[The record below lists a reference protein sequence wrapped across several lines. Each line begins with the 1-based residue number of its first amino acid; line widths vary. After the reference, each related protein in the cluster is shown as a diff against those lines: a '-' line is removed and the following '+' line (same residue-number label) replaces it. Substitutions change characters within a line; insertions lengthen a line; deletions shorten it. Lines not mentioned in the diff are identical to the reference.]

1 MTFQWFLN
9 PLLDIVPILYPLKTQ
24 ENFRFPGVFRV
35 YKTEA
40 LFISGF
46 STDSYKTLNKN
57 CKSMFCW
64 SPVYLA
70 TCTCKKSLEN
80 KVKRNF
86 VNFITLRRYLFS
98 KKNVPILLQIFSSG
112 WSRPFFLVIRGS
124 SGSRLWHNRKCF
136 THSPEEMFHRRVVLK
151 QWQLQNL

>member
-1 MTFQWFLN
+1 MISHPLNLVKFDKKGEWVKCFVSMTFQWFLN
-9 PLLDIVPILYPLKTQ
+9 PLLNIVPILYPLKTQ
-24 ENFRFPGVFRV
+24 KNFRFPGVFRV

-57 CKSMFCW
+57 CKWMFCW

-70 TCTCKKSLEN
+70 TCTCKKSLKN

-86 VNFITLRRYLFS
+86 VNFITLRRYFFS
-98 KKNVPILLQIFSSG
+98 KKNVPILLQNIFFRLKPSIFSCYS
-112 WSRPFFLVIRGS
+112 W
-124 SGSRLWHNRKCF
+124 
-136 THSPEEMFHRRVVLK
+136 
-151 QWQLQNL
+151 